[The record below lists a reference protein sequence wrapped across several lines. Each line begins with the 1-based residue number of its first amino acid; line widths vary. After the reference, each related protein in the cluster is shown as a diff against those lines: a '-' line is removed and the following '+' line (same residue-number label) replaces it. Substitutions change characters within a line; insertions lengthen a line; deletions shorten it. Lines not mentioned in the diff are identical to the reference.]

1 MVKANGWMNLTV
13 DKRHCQRQEGV
24 LEELYSGTFYRIA
37 TPFPNTLQRPT
48 KVKSKVS
55 YEI

>member
-13 DKRHCQRQEGV
+13 DKRHCQRQVGV

-37 TPFPNTLQRPT
+37 TMFPNTLQRSP
-48 KVKSKVS
+48 
-55 YEI
+55 